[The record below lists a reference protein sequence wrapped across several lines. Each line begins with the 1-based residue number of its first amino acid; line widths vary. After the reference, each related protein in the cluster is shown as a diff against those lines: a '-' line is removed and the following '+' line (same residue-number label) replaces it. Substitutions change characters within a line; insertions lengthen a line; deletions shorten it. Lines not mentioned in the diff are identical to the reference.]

1 MKNYDSSHIK
11 NITIAGHSG
20 SGKTSLCEALLYK
33 AGVTDRLG
41 KTLDGNTVSDYTPI
55 EIAKKCSIYTSLSFY
70 EKDGVKVNIL
80 DTPVFSTM
88 PEDLSRAFTLP
99 TVL

>member
-55 EIAKKCSIYTSLSFY
+55 
-70 EKDGVKVNIL
+70 
-80 DTPVFSTM
+80 
-88 PEDLSRAFTLP
+88 
-99 TVL
+99 